1 MATKSYIVKY
11 RRFTGP
17 WWSFVLKRAAYL
29 GAGICIGAGIVY
41 STGARLELNRI
52 YSIESGYLD
61 NWHEFH
67 AFSCERTKANG
78 DAYNDG
84 IQRFNIHTGPSIES
98 LAKHMELVDGI
109 DVAASESWHKP
120 LVVIDYRKNH
130 EICVKHMW
138 DTGGA
143 DPDTCFDLYELGE
156 R

>member
-1 MATKSYIVKY
+1 MSQTSWKIRYK
-11 RRFTGP
+11 RFSKP
-17 WWSFVLKRAAYL
+17 WWLMHLKQAAYV

-109 DVAASESWHKP
+109 DAVASLDWHKP
-120 LVVIDYRKNH
+120 LVVIDYKKNH
-130 EICVKHMW
+130 EVCVKNM
-138 DTGGA
+138 GYGA
-143 DPDTCFDLYELGE
+143 DTCFDLYELGE